1 MSEPEYFRKLI
12 LTQHNGSHWPRTGGK
27 CFQHSVT
34 EFMGRF
40 RPSYEVEEDEA
51 TSALGACAER
61 AASEHVA
68 SAKWTTRR
76 GLVVLPIL
84 AALTG
89 IRGVSAQTGL
99 ETPRDL
105 CIQAIQ
111 TAIVNR
117 TRDLFQDIYLT
128 NQHQV
133 CLRYICTQIH
143 L

>member
-1 MSEPEYFRKLI
+1 
-12 LTQHNGSHWPRTGGK
+12 
-27 CFQHSVT
+27 
-34 EFMGRF
+34 MGRF
-40 RPSYEVEEDEA
+40 RPSCEGADDEA

-61 AASEHVA
+61 AVSEHAA

-76 GLVVLPIL
+76 GVAVLPIL

-99 ETPRDL
+99 ETPSDL

-117 TRDLFQDIYLT
+117 TRDLFQDIYLP

-133 CLRYICTQIH
+133 CLRDICMQLH